1 MLEDFNWGILGLG
14 TIAHDF
20 AEALNQ
26 HHGNVYAVGS
36 RSQEKAEA
44 FAKPYAGAKAYGNY
58 EQLLQDKRVDIIYV
72 ATPHV
77 NHYEYI
83 KQALSNGK
91 HVLCEKAITVNAT
104 ELNELVALAKEKQL
118 ILMEA
123 MTIFHMPLYHKLKG
137 MMTVDQLG
145 AVKTINVTF
154 GSYKPYDVKN
164 RFFNPELAGGALL
177 DIGTYA
183 LSFARYF
190 MSEQPNQVL
199 TTMKASSSS
208 VDEQSAILLRT
219 SQDEMATISLAFRA
233 KMPKRGM
240 VACENGFVTVD
251 DFPRAQEAT
260 IHWLDGRTE
269 VIKMNDSN
277 ALINEIIAMEETI
290 SGNDRAYLN
299 VTEDVMKV
307 MDEVRSQWEKERSTK

>member
-1 MLEDFNWGILGLG
+1 MKDYKWGILGLG

-20 AEALNQ
+20 AKALNK
-26 HHGNVYAVGS
+26 HHGNIYAVAS

-44 FAKPYAGAKAYGNY
+44 FAKPYAGAKAYGDY
-58 EQLLQDKRVDIIYV
+58 DQLLQDNQVDIIYV

-83 KQALSNGK
+83 KQALSKGK

-118 ILMEA
+118 VLMEA
-123 MTIFHMPLYHKLKG
+123 MTIFHMPLYHKLKA
-137 MMTVDQLG
+137 MMTANQLG
-145 AVKTINVTF
+145 VVKTINVTF
-154 GSYKPYDVKN
+154 GSYKPYDEKN

-190 MSEQPNQVL
+190 MSGQPNQVF
-199 TTMKASSSS
+199 TTMKPSSSL

-240 VACENGFVTVD
+240 VACENGFVTVE

-269 VIKMNDSN
+269 VIRMNDSD
-277 ALINEIIAMEETI
+277 ALINEIIAMEQTI
-290 SGNDRAYLN
+290 SGNDCSYLN
-299 VTEDVMKV
+299 VTRDVMKV
-307 MDEVRSQWEKERSTK
+307 MDEVRSQWEIERRNK